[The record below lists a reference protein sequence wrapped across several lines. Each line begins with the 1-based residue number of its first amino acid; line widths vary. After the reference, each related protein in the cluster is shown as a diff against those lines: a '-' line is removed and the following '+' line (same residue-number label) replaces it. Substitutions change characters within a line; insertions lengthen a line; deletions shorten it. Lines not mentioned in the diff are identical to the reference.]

1 MAPLET
7 VNVLSVINLFL
18 SSANVIIA
26 FALLVYILTHDPR
39 HPVTVSF
46 CILMGFLNVVYIGDI
61 THISTTSLGTALLWL
76 RVQWLGVAF
85 VPAAYLHFSDALLRS
100 TGSLS
105 RRRRWV
111 VVAAYLAS
119 ALFFLVG
126 LFTDTLVERPVTV
139 AWGTHFVARPLYAVF
154 AAYFLAVIAGS
165 TWNLWRARRR
175 CLTRTARR
183 RMTYLFSA
191 FIPAVV
197 GAVPYL
203 LVTYFLDRLPPAVL
217 VLFPIAGN
225 AGIAIM
231 AVVMA
236 YSVAYHGVLAPDRV
250 VKQSLIQYLLRG
262 PFLAIC
268 LVGMILIV
276 PRLGRLF
283 GLQVDKV
290 LIVGMV
296 FIIIVLQVLLDR
308 LKPYLDRL
316 VYQHDQEEIGWLEE
330 IDQRLITTSDLEQL
344 LENTLA
350 AICETLRVHT
360 GFIVAPDGEGAE
372 FRLRASC
379 GSQEAIATF
388 LASHELPALIATAA
402 TAAPGPEP
410 PAMVHQ
416 NGYWLVPLRS
426 EAPAYLTSR
435 NGGRDGESGH
445 DGASSEAQQA
455 PLGFLCIEST
465 PDSRFT
471 PEHRRLLHVLV
482 TNLELALED
491 MQLQRRVFT
500 ALRHIGPEIEL
511 VQQWSRQLKYASP
524 ESLQQLETNPI
535 FTPDFQRLVKE
546 ALAHYWGGPKLTRS
560 PLLNLE
566 VVKAAAQGNRTPVQA
581 LRAVMA
587 QAVEALRPEGERDR
601 TSTAWLLYDLLTL
614 KFLRGKRVREA
625 ALELAV
631 SESDFYRK
639 ERAAIEEVAKILE
652 AMEREKLAL
661 QDVRSET

>member
-1 MAPLET
+1 MAPLEMA
-7 VNVLSVINLFL
+7 NVLSVINLFL
-18 SSANVIIA
+18 SSANVIIV

-46 CILMGFLNVVYIGDI
+46 CILMGFLNVVYLGDI

-105 RRRRWV
+105 RRRRWA
-111 VVAAYLAS
+111 VVAACLAS
-119 ALFFLVG
+119 TIFFLVG
-126 LFTDTLVERPVTV
+126 LFTDALVERAVTV
-139 AWGTHFVARPLYAVF
+139 AWGTHFIARPLYAVF

-290 LIVGMV
+290 LIVAMV

-388 LASHELPALIATAA
+388 LASHELPALIAAA
-402 TAAPGPEP
+402 NAAVPGPEP

-426 EAPAYLTSR
+426 EAPSCPPLR
-435 NGGRDGESGH
+435 EVRH

-661 QDVRSET
+661 QEEREKPKAQVEC

>member
-1 MAPLET
+1 MAPLEMS
-7 VNVLSVINLFL
+7 NVLSVINLFL
-18 SSANVIIA
+18 SSANVIIV

-61 THISTTSLGTALLWL
+61 THISTTSLNTALLWL

-85 VPAAYLHFSDALLRS
+85 VPAAYLHFSDTLLRS

-105 RRRRWV
+105 RRRRWA

-126 LFTDTLVERPVTV
+126 LFTDALVERPVTV
-139 AWGTHFVARPLYAVF
+139 AWGTHFIARPLYAVF
-154 AAYFLAVIAGS
+154 TAYFLAVIAGS

-191 FIPAVV
+191 FIPAVI

-203 LVTYFLDRLPPAVL
+203 LVTFFLNRLSPTVL

-350 AICETLRVHT
+350 AICETLRVRT
-360 GFIVAPDGEGAE
+360 GFIVAPNGEGVE

-379 GSQEAIATF
+379 GSKEAIAAF
-388 LASHELPALIATAA
+388 LASHELPTLIATANA
-402 TAAPGPEP
+402 AAPGPELLT
-410 PAMVHQ
+410 MVHQ

-426 EAPAYLTSR
+426 EA
-435 NGGRDGESGH
+435 
-445 DGASSEAQQA
+445 QQA
-455 PLGFLCIEST
+455 TLGFLCIEST

-471 PEHRRLLHVLV
+471 PEHRRLLYVLV

-500 ALRHIGPEIEL
+500 ALQHIGPEIEL

-566 VVKAAAQGNRTPVQA
+566 VVKAAVQGNRTPVQA

-639 ERAAIEEVAKILE
+639 ERAAIEEVAKVLE

-661 QDVRSET
+661 QEVKREA